1 MNTPSNIDHV
11 HLKVILLTMVYIAVC
26 TTHLF
31 FVPRA
36 THAKKHNYNS
46 IFKRKSENAISL
58 ERTEKTTVNKND
70 KPAHAI
76 IRNIDLFFTCL
87 FFKQG
92 AVNLKEELSPPF
104 NQLLPKH
111 LNAHL
116 DCSVIRV

>member
-1 MNTPSNIDHV
+1 
-11 HLKVILLTMVYIAVC
+11 MVYIAVC

-31 FVPRA
+31 FVPKA
-36 THAKKHNYNS
+36 THTKKHNYNS
-46 IFKRKSENAISL
+46 IFKRKLENAVSL

-70 KPAHAI
+70 RPGHAI
-76 IRNIDLFFTCL
+76 IRNIALFFTCL

-92 AVNLKEELSPPF
+92 TVNLKEELSAPY

-111 LNAHL
+111 LYAHL